1 MDSND
6 VVIYFFIINIILFF
20 LISFLV
26 KFTNKGNSNNLENE
40 NDFNKKM
47 EERENENIETKKNT
61 KSCIKKND
69 ENNLNLM
76 KVVPISENLLFNDYD
91 KTTQKVLLELEK
103 RYKQSGYLTYNDLEH
118 IVFLN
123 YKKPGLEYERIS
135 AILTNFG
142 IHLIEISEIVLRNR
156 AKNLEKEKEN
166 KIVNVFKNNGEK
178 AENFELNDEKKKIFE
193 ELEDT
198 NDNYFITGKAGTGKS
213 YLLKYFQ
220 HNTKKK
226 VLFAAPTGISALN
239 ISGMTLHKLFGSNNL
254 ELDKDICLSNIKST
268 MLKHVDTI
276 VIDEISMVGV
286 SLLYQIDLVLQNV
299 RRNALPFGG
308 VQMIFFGDLFQLPPV
323 YNDEQNDYLRDRF
336 GGVYFFF
343 CDAYKNGNFHFREL
357 NEVFRQK
364 DSEFVDLLN
373 NVRVGK
379 ITSKQ
384 IDMLNSRYVED
395 IPNGV
400 MMLVP
405 TRREA
410 ENINNLKLDA
420 IESPEFTYNA
430 DFNAQDGFYKKK
442 NWENDFPCS
451 LSLKLKKG
459 ALIMYISNDDFNSSI
474 VNGSI
479 GVVSDLSENGILVV
493 INGTEYQ
500 VNKRDFHRYDYS
512 YNRELGKIERR
523 IVATVSQYPIVLAY
537 AITIHKSQG
546 KTYQQIGVNFEKSFA
561 AGQVYVALSR
571 CANFDKLYLTSKFE
585 GTEIS
590 VDETITTF
598 YDEISKNNQ

>member
-1 MDSND
+1 
-6 VVIYFFIINIILFF
+6 
-20 LISFLV
+20 
-26 KFTNKGNSNNLENE
+26 
-40 NDFNKKM
+40 
-47 EERENENIETKKNT
+47 
-61 KSCIKKND
+61 
-69 ENNLNLM
+69 M

>member
-1 MDSND
+1 MDSSD
-6 VVIYFFIINIILFF
+6 VVIYFFIVNIILLF
-20 LISFLV
+20 LIFFLV
-26 KFTNKGNSNNLENE
+26 KFTNKRNSNNLENE

-47 EERENENIETKKNT
+47 EESENENIEAKKNT
-61 KSCIKKND
+61 KACIKKND

-142 IHLIEISEIVLRNR
+142 IHLMEISEIVLRNR
-156 AKNLEKEKEN
+156 AKNLEKEN
-166 KIVNVFKNNGEK
+166 KIVNVFKNNGEN

-286 SLLYQIDLVLQNV
+286 SLLYQIDLILQNV

-410 ENINNLKLDA
+410 ESINNFKLDA
-420 IESPEFTYNA
+420 IKSPEFTYNA

-598 YDEISKNNQ
+598 YDEISKSNQ

>member
-1 MDSND
+1 MDSSD
-6 VVIYFFIINIILFF
+6 VVIYFFIINIILSF
-20 LISFLV
+20 LIFFLV
-26 KFTNKGNSNNLENE
+26 KFTNKRNSNNLESE

-47 EERENENIETKKNT
+47 EESENENIEAKKNT
-61 KSCIKKND
+61 KACIKKND

-142 IHLIEISEIVLRNR
+142 IHLMEISEIVLRNR
-156 AKNLEKEKEN
+156 AKNLEKEN
-166 KIVNVFKNNGEK
+166 KIVNVFKNNGEN

-220 HNTKKK
+220 HNTKNK

-286 SLLYQIDLVLQNV
+286 SLLYQIDLILQNV

-410 ENINNLKLDA
+410 ESINNFKLDA
-420 IESPEFTYNA
+420 IKSPEFTYNA

-598 YDEISKNNQ
+598 YDEISKSNQ

>member
-1 MDSND
+1 MDSSD
-6 VVIYFFIINIILFF
+6 VVIYFFIVNIILLF
-20 LISFLV
+20 LIFFLV
-26 KFTNKGNSNNLENE
+26 KFTNKRNSNNLENE

-47 EERENENIETKKNT
+47 EGRENENIETKKNT
-61 KSCIKKND
+61 KACIKKND

-142 IHLIEISEIVLRNR
+142 IHLMEISEIVLRNR
-156 AKNLEKEKEN
+156 AKNLEKEN
-166 KIVNVFKNNGEK
+166 KIVNVFKNNGEN

-286 SLLYQIDLVLQNV
+286 SLLYQIDLILQNV

-410 ENINNLKLDA
+410 ESINNFKLDA
-420 IESPEFTYNA
+420 IKSPEFTYNA

-598 YDEISKNNQ
+598 YDEISKSNR